1 LENHSLLLAEG
12 TAAESFYPNREDR
25 LVYDNGAEYD
35 ELYPDGNS
43 QLMLYPLDY
52 PRISSKN
59 KVPKYISQKLMQI
72 AEELDLKVLQVV

>member
-1 LENHSLLLAEG
+1 
-12 TAAESFYPNREDR
+12 FYPNREDR

-35 ELYPDGNS
+35 RFYPYGNS

-59 KVPKYISQKLMQI
+59 KVPRYVRQKLMQI
-72 AEELDLKVLQVV
+72 AEKLELQVLQAV